1 MQTAPDGHPWAVPD
15 AVLDAAFAAAPP
27 VAVALA
33 CADVADAKPPSVVA
47 SPTAAVTV
55 ASFLVVN
62 RIGSFSRV
70 SKGPGLAPS
79 WYGSR
84 ALLALPL
91 GAAAVRNSPLDRGDP
106 KDARGGLSW
115 FA

>member
-1 MQTAPDGHPWAVPD
+1 MHTAPDGHPWTVPD

-27 VAVALA
+27 AAVVLA
-33 CADVADAKPPSVVA
+33 CADVADARPPSVVA

-62 RIGSFSRV
+62 RIGSSSRV

-84 ALLALPL
+84 APLALPL
-91 GAAAVRNSPLDRGDP
+91 GAAAARNSPRGRGARKHGRGD
-106 KDARGGLSW
+106 L
-115 FA
+115 